1 MNFMA
6 YVKYKELTKFF
17 DFSRYIETKDLPWY
31 VFDYVYEDEEIL
43 SGYKTF
49 RDHGVFTTKKIIL
62 FDNAL
67 SIRPFKE
74 IHTIPY
80 SGITSCS
87 IIYRPSK
94 VELKFNLESGYQL
107 RLIFVNMHRLEKARL
122 RLLYSTICRFISGQ
136 KQSKDIIDQLI
147 ENKIVVKED

>member
-1 MNFMA
+1 MA
-6 YVKYKELTKFF
+6 YIKYKELTKYF
-17 DFSRYIETKDLPWY
+17 DFSKYIETKDLPQY
-31 VFDYVYEDEEIL
+31 TLDYVYEEEEVL
-43 SGYKTF
+43 VAYKTF
-49 RDHGVFTTKKIIL
+49 RDYGLFTTNKMIL

-107 RLIFVNMHRLEKARL
+107 RLIFVNMHRLDKIRL